1 MSLEMMNP
9 FFCQTQVFTRL
20 PFAKGVS
27 KLANGHCPLLLTT
40 AGWLERN
47 IDKTVRSQLI
57 TDLVVADPINSHP
70 KLLDIIAM
78 EKSLPIFDQI
88 IAVGGGSTID
98 AAKALAALRALDSN
112 ASLFKNTVIDAT
124 PFGDD
129 FAPSPIVAIP
139 TTSGTGSEVTRWG
152 TLWGP
157 YMEKY
162 SIMHPTL
169 YPTSAILDPTLCVS
183 MPEDVTL
190 YSGLDAIS
198 HAMEAIWNRNH
209 TPASD
214 MASTASIRALKRTL
228 PLVLNNPDSLELRQQ
243 IQIAALYA
251 GYAMGTTQ
259 TALAHSISYPF
270 TAKFGLPHGFACSFS
285 LGEVARY
292 NTEADSARVGLIAD
306 AFDCSLD
313 ELPDKFHNWIKEMG
327 VVHYLK
333 NYIPNRT
340 IDCIDEELINPARA
354 NNNIHNAD
362 EKSAKKIAQA
372 SLKALF

>member
-1 MSLEMMNP
+1 MNP

-20 PFAKGVS
+20 PFANGVS
-27 KLANGHCPLLLTT
+27 KMANGHSPLLLTT

-47 IDKTVRSQLI
+47 IDKIVRSQLT
-57 TDLVVADPINSHP
+57 TDLIVADPVNSHP
-70 KLLDIIAM
+70 KLLDIIGM
-78 EKSLPIFDQI
+78 EQTLPKFDQI
-88 IAVGGGSTID
+88 IAIGGGSAID
-98 AAKALAALRALDSN
+98 AAKALTALRALDSN
-112 ASLFKNTVIDAT
+112 ASLFKNAVIRAT
-124 PFGDD
+124 PLGND
-129 FAPSPIVAIP
+129 FTPSPIIAIP

-157 YMEKY
+157 NMEKY
-162 SIMHPTL
+162 SIMHSTF
-169 YPTSAILDPTLCVS
+169 YPTSAILDPSLCVS

-214 MASTASIRALKRTL
+214 MASIASIRALKRAL
-228 PLVLNNPDSLELRQQ
+228 PMVLNNPDSFELRQQ
-243 IQIAALYA
+243 VQIAALYA

-270 TAKFGLPHGFACSFS
+270 TATFGLPHGFACSFS

-313 ELPDKFHNWIKEMG
+313 ELPDKFHSWIKEMG
-327 VVHYLK
+327 VVTYLQ
-333 NYIPNRT
+333 NYISNRS
-340 IDCIDEELINPARA
+340 IDCIDEDLINPARA
-354 NNNIHNAD
+354 NNNIRNAD
-362 EKSAKKIAQA
+362 EKSAKKIVQA